1 MKRFLLLVL
10 ILLTA
15 ALLDLPPLVR
25 KQLLETHLVDWVVV
39 IGFFASWAAM
49 RTRFLHSSA

>member
-1 MKRFLLLVL
+1 VKRFLLLVL
-10 ILLTA
+10 ILLMA

-39 IGFFASWAAM
+39 IGFFASGAAM